1 MINKFSQ
8 YPNLLK
14 GLIFI
19 IFITVVKIYEY
30 FVTPL
35 YATNFPTGIPLWLL
49 ILLGLFI
56 LLSTMSLE
64 IGEASIFVNTC
75 FDADHFY
82 ELMMPLII
90 TLSSIYVSNLL
101 PIDKVLSIYTILIHI
116 KTAFYGFVLIGKMI
130 YLIGKQF
137 SKK

>member
-1 MINKFSQ
+1 MIDKFSQ
-8 YPNLLK
+8 NPKLLK
-14 GLIFI
+14 GLIFV
-19 IFITVVKIYEY
+19 IFITIVKIYEY
-30 FVTPL
+30 FIAPL
-35 YATNFPTGIPLWLL
+35 YATNFPTGMPLWLL
-49 ILLGLFI
+49 ILIGLLI
-56 LLSTMSLE
+56 LMSTMSLE

>member
-1 MINKFSQ
+1 MVNKLKQ
-8 YPNLLK
+8 YPRLLK
-14 GLIFI
+14 CLSFI
-19 IFITVVKIYEY
+19 VIVVGVKIYEY
-30 FVTPL
+30 FVAPL
-35 YATNFPTGIPLWLL
+35 YATNFPTGLPLWLL
-49 ILLGLFI
+49 LLIGFLILA
-56 LLSTMSLE
+56 STMIIE
-64 IGEASIFVNTC
+64 IIEGSIFFNTC

-101 PIDKVLSIYTILIHI
+101 PIGKVLSIYTILIHI

-137 SKK
+137 TKK

>member
-1 MINKFSQ
+1 MIDKFSQ
-8 YPNLLK
+8 NPKLLK
-14 GLIFI
+14 GLIFV
-19 IFITVVKIYEY
+19 IFITIVKIYEY
-30 FVTPL
+30 FIAPL
-35 YATNFPTGIPLWLL
+35 YATNLPTGVPLWLL
-49 ILLGLFI
+49 ILVGLLI
-56 LLSTMSLE
+56 LVSTMSLE

-90 TLSSIYVSNLL
+90 TLSSIYISNLL
-101 PIDKVLSIYTILIHI
+101 PVDKVLSIYTILIHI

-137 SKK
+137 STK

>member
-1 MINKFSQ
+1 MINKLKQ
-8 YPNLLK
+8 YPRLLK

-19 IFITVVKIYEY
+19 IFITGVKIYEY
-30 FVTPL
+30 FVAPL

-90 TLSSIYVSNLL
+90 TLSSIYISNLL
-101 PIDKVLSIYTILIHI
+101 PMDKVLSIYTILIHI

>member
-1 MINKFSQ
+1 MVNKLKQ
-8 YPNLLK
+8 YPQLLK
-14 GLIFI
+14 WFSFI
-19 IFITVVKIYEY
+19 IIIIGIKIYEY

-35 YATNFPTGIPLWLL
+35 YVTNFPTGMPLWLL
-49 ILLGLFI
+49 ILVGLLI
-56 LLSTMSLE
+56 LMSTISLE

-90 TLSSIYVSNLL
+90 TLSSIYISNLL
-101 PIDKVLSIYTILIHI
+101 PVDKVLSIYTILIHI

-130 YLIGKQF
+130 HLIGKQF
-137 SKK
+137 AKK

>member
-1 MINKFSQ
+1 MVNKLKQ
-8 YPNLLK
+8 YPRFLK
-14 GLIFI
+14 WFSFI
-19 IFITVVKIYEY
+19 IVIIGIKIYEY
-30 FVTPL
+30 FITSL
-35 YATNFPTGIPLWLL
+35 YVTNFPNNIPLWLL
-49 ILLGLFI
+49 ILVGLLI
-56 LLSTMSLE
+56 LMSTMSLE

-75 FDADHFY
+75 FDADYFY

-90 TLSSIYVSNLL
+90 TLSSIYISNLL

-137 SKK
+137 AKK

>member
-1 MINKFSQ
+1 MIDKFSQ
-8 YPNLLK
+8 NPKLLK
-14 GLIFI
+14 GLIFV
-19 IFITVVKIYEY
+19 IFITIVKIYEY
-30 FVTPL
+30 FIAPL
-35 YATNFPTGIPLWLL
+35 YATNFPTGMPLWLL
-49 ILLGLFI
+49 ILIGLLI
-56 LLSTMSLE
+56 LMSTMSLE

-130 YLIGKQF
+130 YLI
-137 SKK
+137 

>member
-1 MINKFSQ
+1 MVNKSSQ
-8 YPNLLK
+8 HPKLLK
-14 GLIFI
+14 GLIFV
-19 IFITVVKIYEY
+19 IFITIVKIYEY
-30 FVTPL
+30 FIAPL
-35 YATNFPTGIPLWLL
+35 YATNFPTGMPLWLL
-49 ILLGLFI
+49 ILVGLLI
-56 LLSTMSLE
+56 IMSTMSLE

-101 PIDKVLSIYTILIHI
+101 PIGKVLSIYTILIHI
-116 KTAFYGFVLIGKMI
+116 KTAFYGFVLICKMI